1 MTLKEINQFITEVGK
16 VTNQS
21 QQQIDEHIAYIKSC
35 FEKQPELTIQLFSIK
50 SAEWNKHLRDTRRLQ

>member
-16 VTNQS
+16 VTNKS
-21 QQQIDEHIAYIKSC
+21 QKQIDDHISDTKAE

-50 SAEWNKHLRDTRRLQ
+50 SAEWNQRLRDTRRLQ